1 MVDIVD
7 GLADVAFPSGKIAH
21 LLGDS
26 EDDIGISSTD
36 AFLIFRDFIIFHKL
50 AEIGCEGD
58 KLLFC
63 YRTYIE
69 VKGVVS
75 RKHTQELLRLLLE
88 VIERTAVLIYL
99 ALQLFYDGKTILG
112 GEFLLNL
119 TTIQR
124 AQGCIA
130 PEVLYCIQARLHLF

>member
-7 GLADVAFPSGKIAH
+7 GLADVAFPSGKFTH

-26 EDDIGISSTD
+26 EDNVGISSTD
-36 AFLIFRDFIIFHKL
+36 ALLIFRDFIIIHKL

-58 KLLFC
+58 ELLFR

-69 VKGVVS
+69 VEGVVS
-75 RKHTQELLRLLLE
+75 RKHTQKLLRLLLE
-88 VIERTAVLIYL
+88 IVERTAILIYL

-112 GEFLLNL
+112 GDFLPNL
-119 TTIQR
+119 TTTQR

-130 PEVLYCIQARLHLF
+130 PEVLYCIQARLQLS